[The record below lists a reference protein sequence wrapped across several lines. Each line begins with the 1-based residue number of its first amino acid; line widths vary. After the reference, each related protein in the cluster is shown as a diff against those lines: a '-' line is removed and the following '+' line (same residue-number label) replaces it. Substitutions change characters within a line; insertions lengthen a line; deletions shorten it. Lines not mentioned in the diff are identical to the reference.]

1 MTQKKYASE
10 AALST
15 AIIKRLNKIQKVR
28 CQKIKGGP
36 YGMRTLDILG
46 SAGGI
51 FFWLEVKQPD
61 GGEPTPNQYL
71 TMREW
76 IDDGAYAT
84 WTTSVA
90 GAMLFIDEL
99 LRDAISRDENLTK
112 QRMLGGFHVC

>member
-15 AIIKRLNKIQKVR
+15 AIIKKLNMLEGVR

-46 SAGGI
+46 SAGGL
-51 FFWLEVKQPD
+51 FFWLEVKLP
-61 GGEPTPNQYL
+61 GGEPTKNQYL

-76 IDDGAYAT
+76 IDDEAFAS

-99 LRDAISRDENLTK
+99 LKESVSREGHLTK